1 MGSTL
6 SVEQEPAPT
15 NAKARQRGEVISMRV
30 DHVAAIMNTLDDR
43 LKKLESSLSKN
54 VDNSEIVTASISK
67 ITLLETT
74 LEELA
79 KQITELE
86 AKLDAV
92 REAAAELKGLEP
104 LDVAKV
110 SQGVVDEL
118 SLRLRVGSDPVAQS
132 MTNAHVPD
140 AQATKMRRKRDL

>member
-1 MGSTL
+1 MGTSLST
-6 SVEQEPAPT
+6 EPEPAPT
-15 NAKARQRGEVISMRV
+15 NAKARQQGEVISMRV
-30 DHVAAIMNTLDDR
+30 DHVAALMNNVDER
-43 LKKLESSLSKN
+43 LKKLESGLSKN
-54 VDNSEIVTASISK
+54 VDNSTIVTAGISK
-67 ITLLETT
+67 VTLLETSLT
-74 LEELA
+74 ELA

-118 SLRLRVGSDPVAQS
+118 SLRLRVGSNPVAQS
-132 MTNAHVPD
+132 VTNAHVPE
-140 AQATKMRRKRDL
+140 AQAAKMRRKRDL

>member
-118 SLRLRVGSDPVAQS
+118 SLRLRVGSNPVAQS
-132 MTNAHVPD
+132 MTNAHVPE
-140 AQATKMRRKRDL
+140 AQAAKMRRKRDL

>member
-15 NAKARQRGEVISMRV
+15 NAKMRQPGETISMRV
-30 DHVAAIMNTLDDR
+30 DHVAAIMNTLDGR

-67 ITLLETT
+67 ITLLDTT
-74 LEELA
+74 LEELST
-79 KQITELE
+79 QMSNLE
-86 AKLDAV
+86 KKLEAV

-118 SLRLRVGSDPVAQS
+118 SLRLNVGGNPVAKS
-132 MTNAHVPD
+132 ITNAAIPE
-140 AQATKMRRKRDL
+140 AQAVKMRRKRDL

>member
-110 SQGVVDEL
+110 SRGVVDEL
-118 SLRLRVGSDPVAQS
+118 SLRLRVGSNPVAQS
-132 MTNAHVPD
+132 VTNAHVPE
-140 AQATKMRRKRDL
+140 AQAAKMRRKRDL